1 MMSIIRASSIS
12 KNFFQKGI
20 SITALDDLSLEINE
34 GEIFGILGPN
44 GAGKTTLISILSG
57 LLSADYGKVLINGV
71 SLSDSPQSIKN
82 TMNVVSGFTGILYN
96 LNVLEAL
103 TYYSLLYGKTPKK
116 SDLLDLI
123 DLVGLSGFEKSD
135 AENLSSGNKQKFLI
149 ARSLLND
156 PKILFLDEPTVGLDV
171 ESSQNIRQIIQK
183 LKKSGKTLIL
193 TTHNMAEAEL
203 LCDRIAIIK
212 SGKLIALDSPQKLRE
227 KFEMPLSFE
236 LEFSDSSLFEQFRQI
251 SNSIS
256 SVSALNMKIQ
266 IPKSV
271 LPQFLSLLSKNPS
284 KIISLK
290 STEDPF
296 DDVFLNILKR

>member
-1 MMSIIRASSIS
+1 MSIIRALSIS
-12 KNFFQKGI
+12 KIFFQKGT

-57 LLSADYGKVLINGV
+57 LLSADSGKIFINGI
-71 SLSDSPQSIKN
+71 SISDSPQTIKN
-82 TMNVVSGFTGILYN
+82 AMNVVSGFTGILYN

-103 TYYSLLYGKTPKK
+103 TYYSLLYGKTPKNQ
-116 SDLLDLI
+116 DLQNLI
-123 DLVGLSGFEKSD
+123 DLVGLNGFEKSD
-135 AENLSSGNKQKFLI
+135 AESLSSGNKQKFLI
-149 ARSLLND
+149 ARSLLNN

-171 ESSQNIRQIIQK
+171 ESSQNIRQLIQN

-193 TTHNMAEAEL
+193 TTHNMAEAEF

-212 SGKLIALDSPQKLRE
+212 SGKLVALDSPQKLRE

-236 LEFSDSSLFEQFRQI
+236 LESVDDSLFDQFRQI
-251 SNSIS
+251 PNSVFSNSGKH
-256 SVSALNMKIQ
+256 LKIQ
-266 IPKSV
+266 IPKSA
-271 LPQFLSLLSKNPS
+271 LPYFLSLLSKNPS

-290 STEDPF
+290 SIEDPF